1 MRGVYLVSVPRRRDI
16 DQLQSEIE
24 ELFSDLWQVPRFAGL
39 RRAFRP
45 PVDAYRSEDPPQ
57 ITVVVELAGIDPS
70 DVHVDATSRTL
81 VIHGARRRPRPGG
94 RYHVMDIDY
103 GPFERT
109 LHFAED
115 VDVEAATATYRRGLL
130 TIVLPIAVKPAVAAR
145 VAIQVR
151 TRG

>member
-1 MRGVYLVSVPRRRDI
+1 VSVPRRRDI

-39 RRAFRP
+39 RRGFRP
-45 PVDAYRSEDPPQ
+45 HVDAYRGVDPPQ

-81 VIHGARRRPRPGG
+81 VIRGARRRPRPGG
-94 RYHVMDIDY
+94 QYHVMEIDY
-103 GPFERT
+103 GPCERT
-109 LHFAED
+109 LQLAED

-130 TIVLPIAVKPAVAAR
+130 TIVLPIAVKPPVAAS
-145 VAIQVR
+145 VPIQVR
-151 TRG
+151 TQR

>member
-1 MRGVYLVSVPRRRDI
+1 VSVPRRRDI

-24 ELFSDLWQVPRFAGL
+24 ELFSELWQVPRFAGL
-39 RRAFRP
+39 RRGFRP
-45 PVDAYRSEDPPQ
+45 PVDAYRSADPAQ
-57 ITVVVELAGIDPS
+57 ITVVVELAGIDRG

-81 VIHGARRRPRPGG
+81 VVRGTRRRPRPGG
-94 RYHVMDIDY
+94 QYHVMEIDY

-109 LHFAED
+109 LQFAED
-115 VDVEAATATYRRGLL
+115 IDLEAATATYRRGLL